1 MSLATFRKYAKW
13 TNPNLSNRRKR
24 LKKRWKGLRAHA
36 SKQILHMDVT
46 IFRPSDHSRVYIYL
60 IMDNFSRAIM
70 GWKVSL
76 QYSSEIALEN
86 LKEVCDKYCLLNSN
100 VQLVVDD
107 GPENNGSVNDF
118 FSIPGRQFKKLIAQ
132 VDILQ
137 SNSMIEAANKR
148 IKYDYL
154 FTKELLDFEVVKV
167 YIASAIES
175 FNNKPLNVL
184 TAYTPLEV
192 LEGAIPDK
200 NRFKAQTR
208 IAVQERKLANKQH
221 VCCVL

>member
-1 MSLATFRKYAKW
+1 M
-13 TNPNLSNRRKR
+13 
-24 LKKRWKGLRAHA
+24 
-36 SKQILHMDVT
+36 
-46 IFRPSDHSRVYIYL
+46 
-60 IMDNFSRAIM
+60 
-70 GWKVSL
+70 
-76 QYSSEIALEN
+76 
-86 LKEVCDKYCLLNSN
+86 
-100 VQLVVDD
+100 QLVVDN
-107 GPENNGSVNDF
+107 GPENNGCVNDF
-118 FSIPGRQFKKLIAQ
+118 FSVPGIKFKKLIAQ

-154 FTKELLDFEVVKV
+154 FTKELLDLKAVEV
-167 YIASAIES
+167 YISSAIES

-208 IAVQERKLANKQH
+208 IAVQGRKLANKQQA
-221 VCCVL
+221 CCVL